1 MSDLPSK
8 SEFEAAVG
16 SAFSME
22 LDDGALTPVVLKKCD
37 TRTDTPLQE
46 CFSLI
51 FVAREDTPPVQM
63 MRPLKHPAL
72 GELNIFLVPVNRDTT
87 GLHFEA
93 VFNRLRT

>member
-1 MSDLPSK
+1 
-8 SEFEAAVG
+8 
-16 SAFSME
+16 ME
-22 LDDGALTPVVLKKCD
+22 LEDGALTPMLLKKCD

-51 FVAREDTPPVQM
+51 FVAREDTLPVQM
-63 MRPLKHPAL
+63 MRSLKHATL
-72 GELNIFLVPVNRDTT
+72 GEMSIFLVPVKRDAT